1 MTDTFDPVRHDRLNA
16 TLGGS
21 HPTRRRL
28 LVAGAAAL
36 ALPRTSRAAPAM
48 SLKIGYLY
56 SKDSQLGAGALAFA
70 DEVATRTGG
79 RYAIDQYPNAA
90 LGGELEMLEALR
102 SGEIDLAFI
111 TGAPITSVIPE
122 HGIFDIPFLFRD
134 ATHAH
139 AVLDSP
145 IGRGYLE
152 MFGRKQVVALAWGE
166 NGMRHLTNSLRP
178 VHSPKDIQGLRLRV
192 PQSEIMVKS
201 FEALGAH
208 AEQLAFPALYGALE
222 AGRFDGQENPIATI
236 ESAKFA
242 RVQKHLTLTGHVYST
257 AVVLMSQD
265 AWKDLV
271 ETDKPAFVEAARIG
285 GIASRRFA
293 GKAEQEGVQRLAKE
307 GMQVIT
313 EIDRDTFVAALA
325 PVTQEFARR
334 FGSDVIERI
343 RAVQA
348 A

>member
-1 MTDTFDPVRHDRLNA
+1 
-16 TLGGS
+16 
-21 HPTRRRL
+21 
-28 LVAGAAAL
+28 
-36 ALPRTSRAAPAM
+36 M

-79 RYAIDQYPNAA
+79 RCAIDQYPNAA

-201 FEALGAH
+201 FEALGRTRSSSPSLRSTA
-208 AEQLAFPALYGALE
+208 PWRR
-222 AGRFDGQENPIATI
+222 AG
-236 ESAKFA
+236 
-242 RVQKHLTLTGHVYST
+242 LTG
-257 AVVLMSQD
+257 
-265 AWKDLV
+265 
-271 ETDKPAFVEAARIG
+271 R
-285 GIASRRFA
+285 
-293 GKAEQEGVQRLAKE
+293 
-307 GMQVIT
+307 
-313 EIDRDTFVAALA
+313 
-325 PVTQEFARR
+325 
-334 FGSDVIERI
+334 RI
-343 RAVQA
+343 RSPRSNLPSSPACRST
-348 A
+348 